1 MGNAAGKLREEC
13 VISSTETMGLESS
26 TTYTK
31 STSNI
36 IETPLGDLA
45 TVVASYD
52 TTAGLTSNSVS
63 SYFHDLGWRSRA
75 YELATSWLKVSN
87 SAAAASAS
95 LGGNYGEASP
105 TGLGFELEDAA
116 NMELMTSS
124 RLPPHLAANAAAAAR
139 GSGGSGAGAS
149 DQAEQ
154 GSSCSAAKDSSSD
167 GPYEN
172 SLTALAFA
180 EAHRRL
186 ALHREVGVNE
196 EYDLKFPNATWED
209 ASTILYG
216 AETSIL
222 FPGTKWGG
230 LSTDPAIYIQSALES
245 TLDAVMDLDD
255 GRWCGSERE

>member
-13 VISSTETMGLESS
+13 VISSTETMGLESN
-26 TTYTK
+26 TTYNQT
-31 STSNI
+31 TTTTTTTTP
-36 IETPLGDLA
+36 TPLGDLA

-52 TTAGLTSNSVS
+52 KTAGLTSNSVS

-95 LGGNYGEASP
+95 LGGNYAAATP
-105 TGLGFELEDAA
+105 PGLGFELEDDTIQ
-116 NMELMTSS
+116 LV
-124 RLPPHLAANAAAAAR
+124 
-139 GSGGSGAGAS
+139 
-149 DQAEQ
+149 
-154 GSSCSAAKDSSSD
+154 SSSSSSSSSQQPTATTTAFSSQFQDDVGATCNPVQDPTTD
-167 GPYEN
+167 GPYVN
-172 SLTALAFA
+172 SLTSLALA

-186 ALHREVGVNE
+186 ALHREVGMNE

-222 FPGTKWGG
+222 FPGVKWGG
-230 LSTDPAIYIQSALES
+230 LSTDPAIFIQSALD
-245 TLDAVMDLDD
+245 TALQTVWDDLDD
-255 GRWCGSERE
+255 GEQIVSFKLNNR